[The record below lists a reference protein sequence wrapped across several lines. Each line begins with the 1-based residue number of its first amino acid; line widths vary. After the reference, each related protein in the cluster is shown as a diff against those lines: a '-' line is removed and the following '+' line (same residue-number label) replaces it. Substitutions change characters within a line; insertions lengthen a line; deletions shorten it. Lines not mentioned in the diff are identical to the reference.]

1 MVCHNHLVTPLTIQL
16 QMIQRKAAKFVF
28 SNYSKYS
35 SVSAMLIEFDWRTL
49 EKRRDNSI
57 LVMLH
62 KIINQYVDIPH
73 NHILHTDPGVAAAVN
88 SYTCHQ
94 GLKHSFFPSC
104 NRIMHGITCQITLLK
119 LMMLILL
126 NHYCSYILTLLVFSL
141 LTNHVHYARD

>member
-1 MVCHNHLVTPLTIQL
+1 
-16 QMIQRKAAKFVF
+16 MIQRKAAKFVF

-126 NHYCSYILTLLVFSL
+126 NHYCSYLPSQRIYLFIL
-141 LTNHVHYARD
+141 